1 MSPRARTGVIVVMVL
16 LLGLLAS
23 LAGGVVH
30 FSEAGRPPGS
40 ESAARQGG
48 ENQVQPYDPL
58 R

>member
-1 MSPRARTGVIVVMVL
+1 MVL